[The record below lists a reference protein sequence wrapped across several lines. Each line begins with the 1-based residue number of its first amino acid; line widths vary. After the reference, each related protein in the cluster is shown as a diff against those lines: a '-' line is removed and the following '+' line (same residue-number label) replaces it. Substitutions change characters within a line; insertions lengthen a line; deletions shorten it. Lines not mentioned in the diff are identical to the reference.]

1 MHDLIIKGG
10 KIIDGTGKAAFVG
23 DIAVDNG
30 QISAVGAVKDGASTV
45 IDADGLTVTP
55 GWVDI
60 HTHYDGQVTWDPLL
74 TPSFW
79 HGVTTAVMGN
89 CGVGF
94 APAAPDKHDWLIKLM
109 EGVEDIP
116 GAALADGMQ
125 WGWESFPEYLDVLER
140 DDHAIDVG
148 AQIAHGPVR
157 AYVMGE
163 RGANNETAT
172 PEDIAQMKAIVGEA
186 LNAGALGV
194 STSRTLLHRAIGGE
208 PVPGTYAAE
217 EELLAFAEAVSEAGH
232 GLLELAHAGVA
243 GEDLLGPD
251 REIAWMRRVSSLTGC
266 PFTFLLGQNN
276 FAPEHWRV
284 MLKECDDAVAT
295 GANIR
300 PQVFGRPTNILFT
313 FRGHHPFMRCPSY
326 RPLKDLSFEQRL
338 ERLRDPE
345 LRAKLIAEDDPT
357 KQGLEGMFA
366 NPWVHT
372 YVLGDPPN
380 YAPAPED
387 RIVTIAEREG
397 RNPREVGYDIM
408 LENDGEG
415 TLMFAI
421 AGYPYGNMDAIRAMV
436 SHPRTVLGATDGGAH
451 VSFLC
456 DASVQTFMLSHW
468 ARDAAQDQRLSVE
481 HVVKKQT
488 RDTAELYGLLDRG
501 ALLPGLRADINLIDF
516 ENLKVGTPR
525 MVFDLPTGAQRIMQR
540 PEGYV
545 ASLVAGEVVQENGA
559 ETGARPGAL
568 IRGKRQAAQMAGE

>member
-10 KIIDGTGKAAFVG
+10 KIVDGTGADAFTG
-23 DIAVDNG
+23 DIAIDGG
-30 QISAVGAVKDGASTV
+30 QISAVGVVEDSARET
-45 IDADGLTVTP
+45 IDANGLLVTP

-60 HTHYDGQVTWDPLL
+60 RTHYDGQVTWDPLL

-116 GAALADGMQ
+116 GAALADGMK
-125 WGWESFPEYLDVLER
+125 WGWETFPEYLDVLAR
-140 DDHAIDVG
+140 DEHAIDVG

-157 AYVMGE
+157 AYVMGD

-172 PEDIAQMKAIVGEA
+172 PDDIARMKVIVRGA
-186 LNAGALGV
+186 LDAGALGV

-217 EELLAFAEAVSEAGH
+217 EELMAFAEAVSEAGH

-251 REIAWMRRVSSLTGC
+251 REIAWMQRVSAKTGC
-266 PFTFLLGQNN
+266 PITFLLGQNN
-276 FAPEHWRV
+276 FAPDHWSV
-284 MLKECDDAVAT
+284 MLKACDDAVKT

-326 RPLKDLSFEQRL
+326 KPLKDLPFEERIA
-338 ERLRDPE
+338 RLRDPE

-357 KQGLEGMFA
+357 KEGLEGMFS
-366 NPWVHT
+366 NPWSHS

-380 YAPAPED
+380 YSPPPEA
-387 RIVTIAEREG
+387 RISAIAERQG
-397 RNPREVGYDIM
+397 RNPREVGYDLM
-408 LENDGEG
+408 MENNGEG
-415 TLMFAI
+415 ILVFTI
-421 AGYPYGNMDAIRAMV
+421 AGYANGNLDAIGSMV
-436 SHPRTVLGATDGGAH
+436 SHPRTVRK
-451 VSFLC
+451 
-456 DASVQTFMLSHW
+456 SV
-468 ARDAAQDQRLSVE
+468 V
-481 HVVKKQT
+481 
-488 RDTAELYGLLDRG
+488 
-501 ALLPGLRADINLIDF
+501 
-516 ENLKVGTPR
+516 
-525 MVFDLPTGAQRIMQR
+525 
-540 PEGYV
+540 
-545 ASLVAGEVVQENGA
+545 
-559 ETGARPGAL
+559 
-568 IRGKRQAAQMAGE
+568 